1 MAEKSKTRR
10 RAPIYEKS
18 KKYREDG
25 NKLFHEGKLKG
36 IIRHKNFFLGFPA
49 KLSYC
54 NHNCWRMH
62 FFPEISM
69 PYLCEHK
76 FFIFQSTALLSQ
88 NTALYKLN
96 NSSAAAD

>member
-1 MAEKSKTRR
+1 MLRFYMNFTIMADQGQQTKVQTV
-10 RAPIYEKS
+10 
-18 KKYREDG
+18 
-25 NKLFHEGKLKG
+25 KG

>member
-1 MAEKSKTRR
+1 MLILKIGEHGQDLGGSVLAH
-10 RAPIYEKS
+10 
-18 KKYREDG
+18 
-25 NKLFHEGKLKG
+25 FKG